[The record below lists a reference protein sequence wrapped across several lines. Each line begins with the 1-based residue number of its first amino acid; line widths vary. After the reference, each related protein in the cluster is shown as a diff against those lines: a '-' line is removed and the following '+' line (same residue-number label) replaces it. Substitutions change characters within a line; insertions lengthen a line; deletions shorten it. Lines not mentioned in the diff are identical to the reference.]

1 MILFHSSDLI
11 WATKIKGTA
20 DAIGVAARPV
30 RTLEMLEARLADS
43 DVTAVVVDLEA
54 PDVALALIRHLR
66 RADRGAREHRIRVL
80 AYGPHVATDEF
91 ELARRAGADHVVAR
105 GAFNARMSSIL
116 SDLATPVLKP
126 PTSGGSTETTG

>member
-20 DAIGVAARPV
+20 EALGLAARPV

-43 DVTAVVVDLEA
+43 DVSAVVVDLEA
-54 PDVALALIRHLR
+54 PDVALALIRRLR
-66 RADRGAREHRIRVL
+66 PADRGAREHAIRVL
-80 AYGPHVATDEF
+80 AYGPHVATDQF
-91 ELARRAGADHVVAR
+91 DLARRAGADHVVAR

-116 SDLATPVLKP
+116 SDLATPAVRL
-126 PTSGGSTETTG
+126 PTSGGSAEASG